1 MQLVHIEEASNST
14 PNVKQLTITTRAL
27 ANSLQIFDI
36 FSVKSTRNQHFNIFF
51 AIFSL
56 MIEDTFLH

>member
-1 MQLVHIEEASNST
+1 MEHLMSSNLPLQLE
-14 PNVKQLTITTRAL
+14 
-27 ANSLQIFDI
+27 LQPTHCKYFDE

-56 MIEDTFLH
+56 MIDDTFVH